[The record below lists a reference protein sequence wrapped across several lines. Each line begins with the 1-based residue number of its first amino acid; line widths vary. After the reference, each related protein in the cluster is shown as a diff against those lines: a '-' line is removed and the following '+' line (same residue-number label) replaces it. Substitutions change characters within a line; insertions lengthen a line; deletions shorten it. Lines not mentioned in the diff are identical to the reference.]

1 MIRSMTGY
9 GKQSLSVE
17 GREYQIEIKSVNHRY
32 LDINV
37 KIPKAISYLEETIK
51 KEISNKIKRGKIDVF
66 VSFENNS
73 EEGRKIEINK
83 QLAKLYIEQLKE
95 LAQEEKIESNIEVMD
110 IAQIPDVLTIKVD
123 EENSK
128 IKDEIKEVTQGAVT
142 RILDMKNI
150 EGEKISQD
158 LLQRIRNI
166 QSKIVEISAK
176 STGLIEEYVVKLEKR
191 VKELLKND
199 EVDKTRLAQ
208 EVVIYADKCSI
219 EEEIT
224 RLKSHIFQFENLI
237 SNNQDGAIGKKLDFI
252 IQEMNRETNTI
263 GSKANNL
270 EITNGVIDIKTEIE
284 DIREQV
290 QNIE

>member
-9 GKQSLSVE
+9 GKQNLSVE

-110 IAQIPDVLTIKVD
+110 IAKIPDVLTIKVD

-128 IKDEIKEVTQGAVT
+128 IKDEIKQVTQGAVT
-142 RILDMKNI
+142 RILEMKNI

-199 EVDKTRLAQ
+199 EVDKSRLAQ

-237 SNNQDGAIGKKLDFI
+237 SNNQDEAIGKKLDFI

>member
-9 GKQSLSVE
+9 GKQSLNVE

-37 KIPKAISYLEETIK
+37 KIPKTISYLEETIK

-110 IAQIPDVLTIKVD
+110 IAKIPDVLTIKVD

-128 IKDEIKEVTQGAVT
+128 IKDEIKQVTQGAVT
-142 RILDMKNI
+142 RILEMKNI

-199 EVDKTRLAQ
+199 EVDKSRLAQ

>member
-9 GKQSLSVE
+9 GKQNLSVG

-37 KIPKAISYLEETIK
+37 KIPKAISHLEETIK

-95 LAQEEKIESNIEVMD
+95 LAQEEKIDSNIEVMD
-110 IAQIPDVLTIKVD
+110 IAKIPDVLTIKVD

-128 IKDEIKEVTQGAVT
+128 IKDEIKQVTQGAVT
-142 RILDMKNI
+142 RILEMKNI

-199 EVDKTRLAQ
+199 EVDKSRLAQ

>member
-110 IAQIPDVLTIKVD
+110 IAKIPDVLTIKVD

-128 IKDEIKEVTQGAVT
+128 IKDEIKQVTQGAVT
-142 RILDMKNI
+142 RILEMKNI

-199 EVDKTRLAQ
+199 EVDKSRLAQ

-237 SNNQDGAIGKKLDFI
+237 SNNQDEAIGKKLDFI

>member
-9 GKQSLSVE
+9 GKQNLSIE

-51 KEISNKIKRGKIDVF
+51 KEISNKIKRGKMDVF

-110 IAQIPDVLTIKVD
+110 IAKIPDVLTIKVD

-128 IKDEIKEVTQGAVT
+128 IKDEIKQVTQGAVT
-142 RILDMKNI
+142 RILEMKNI

-199 EVDKTRLAQ
+199 EVDKSRLAQ

>member
-9 GKQSLSVE
+9 GKQNLSVE

-110 IAQIPDVLTIKVD
+110 IAKIPDVLTIKVD

-128 IKDEIKEVTQGAVT
+128 IKDEIKQVTQGAVT
-142 RILDMKNI
+142 RILEMKNI
-150 EGEKISQD
+150 EGKKISQD

-176 STGLIEEYVVKLEKR
+176 STGYVVKLEKR

-199 EVDKTRLAQ
+199 EVDKSRLAQ

>member
-9 GKQSLSVE
+9 GKQNLSVE

-110 IAQIPDVLTIKVD
+110 IAKIPDVLTIKVD

-128 IKDEIKEVTQGAVT
+128 IKDEIKQVTQGAVT
-142 RILDMKNI
+142 RILEMKNI

-237 SNNQDGAIGKKLDFI
+237 SNNQDEAIGKKLDFI

>member
-9 GKQSLSVE
+9 GKQSFSVE

-110 IAQIPDVLTIKVD
+110 IAKIPEVLTIKVD

>member
-9 GKQSLSVE
+9 GKQNLSVE

-110 IAQIPDVLTIKVD
+110 IAKIPDVLTIKVD

-128 IKDEIKEVTQGAVT
+128 IKDEIKQVTQGAVT
-142 RILDMKNI
+142 RILEMKNI

-199 EVDKTRLAQ
+199 EVDKSRLAQ

-237 SNNQDGAIGKKLDFI
+237 YNNQDGAIGKKLDFI

>member
-9 GKQSLSVE
+9 GKQSLNVE

-37 KIPKAISYLEETIK
+37 KIPKTISYLEETIK

-95 LAQEEKIESNIEVMD
+95 VAQEEKIGSNIEVMD
-110 IAQIPDVLTIKVD
+110 IAKIPDVLTIKVD

-128 IKDEIKEVTQGAVT
+128 IKDEIKQVTQDSVNK
-142 RILDMKNI
+142 ILDMKNI
-150 EGEKISQD
+150 EGQKIAQD
-158 LLQRIRNI
+158 LLQRISNI
-166 QSKIVEISAK
+166 QNKIVEISAK

-199 EVDKTRLAQ
+199 EVDKSRLAQ

-270 EITNGVIDIKTEIE
+270 EITNGVIDIKTELE

>member
-9 GKQSLSVE
+9 GKQNLSVE

-110 IAQIPDVLTIKVD
+110 ITKIPDVLTIKVD

-128 IKDEIKEVTQGAVT
+128 IKDEIKQVTQGAVT
-142 RILDMKNI
+142 RILEMKNI

-199 EVDKTRLAQ
+199 EVDKSRLAQ

-270 EITNGVIDIKTEIE
+270 EITNGVINIKTEIE

>member
-9 GKQSLSVE
+9 GKQNLSVE

-110 IAQIPDVLTIKVD
+110 IAKIPDVLTIKVD

-128 IKDEIKEVTQGAVT
+128 IKDEIKQVTQGAVT

>member
-9 GKQSLSVE
+9 GKQNLSVG

-37 KIPKAISYLEETIK
+37 KIPKAISHLEETIK

-95 LAQEEKIESNIEVMD
+95 LAQEEKIDSNIEVMD
-110 IAQIPDVLTIKVD
+110 IAKIPDVLTIKVD

-128 IKDEIKEVTQGAVT
+128 IKDEIKQVTQGAVT
-142 RILDMKNI
+142 RILEMKNI

-191 VKELLKND
+191 IKEILQT
-199 EVDKTRLAQ
+199 EEIDKTRLAQ

-224 RLKSHIFQFENLI
+224 RLKSHIYQFKNLI
-237 SNNQDGAIGKKLDFI
+237 ADNNETIGKKLDFI

-270 EITNGVIDIKTEIE
+270 EITNGVIDIKTELE
-284 DIREQV
+284 DIREQI

>member
-9 GKQSLSVE
+9 GKQSLNVE

-37 KIPKAISYLEETIK
+37 KIPKTISYLEETIK

-95 LAQEEKIESNIEVMD
+95 LAQEERIGSNIEVID
-110 IAQIPDVLTIKVD
+110 IAKIPDVLTIIVD
-123 EENSK
+123 EENSR
-128 IKDEIKEVTQGAVT
+128 IKEEIKQVTQDAVT
-142 RILDMKNI
+142 KVLDMKNT
-150 EGEKISQD
+150 EGEKIAQD
-158 LLQRIRNI
+158 LLQRISNI

-199 EVDKTRLAQ
+199 EVDKSRLAQ

-224 RLKSHIFQFENLI
+224 RLKSHIFQFKNLI

-270 EITNGVIDIKTEIE
+270 EITNGVIDIKTELE